1 VNRTWEGIR
10 VRSRIIKKS
19 ATLRE
24 AITGDTPAHNAYVRM
39 RLAGSYGYMSGIWS
53 QKNDFVRTIAL
64 ESRVRDILQKL
75 MEQDPSNA
83 SYQHYFYESSY
94 WLGFYRQTSGD
105 TDGALRTYRKLCADL
120 DSFVAAD
127 PREAGAKADLARCE
141 RSLGALLVAKR

>member
-1 VNRTWEGIR
+1 MATCPESGRRKTTSFALS
-10 VRSRIIKKS
+10 RSK
-19 ATLRE
+19 A
-24 AITGDTPAHNAYVRM
+24 
-39 RLAGSYGYMSGIWS
+39 
-53 QKNDFVRTIAL
+53 
-64 ESRVRDILQKL
+64 RVRDILQKL